1 MIEVPGL
8 RSTPSNRS
16 HRLLTRVFPGSSL
29 IVVLPV
35 FRVVVGGILACGCD
49 GLFANETPT
58 PAAAIRSPRRA
69 EQREP
74 HTFARTSVVLQ
85 AIFWPTIAQRPAL
98 VYIHPAA

>member
-35 FRVVVGGILACGCD
+35 FRVVVVGILACGCD
-49 GLFANETPT
+49 GLFEVARVGACSMGPGTFGRWDNVDLGRATARLHRAASRRTPCAT
-58 PAAAIRSPRRA
+58 G
-69 EQREP
+69 Q
-74 HTFARTSVVLQ
+74 VD
-85 AIFWPTIAQRPAL
+85 RPNR
-98 VYIHPAA
+98 